1 MRRLVFLAATA
12 SALSCTPKN
21 PPSNPTPANLPAAPP
36 AVPPVAPPVAPSP
49 TAGLHIGPSI
59 LHYVAHQALHAEQ
72 QLPGQATQIIDR
84 GTKLFFT
91 ATIVGPAD
99 SLGYRLTFTV
109 DSIALDSGTTL
120 PLSIDLHAAHGLVY
134 AGRLTTSG
142 ASSLTLV
149 SDSTR
154 AAAFVQLLG
163 LLRTFYPRM
172 PRTGL
177 VPGAEW
183 TDTTSAD
190 DRVVID
196 VTRRAVN
203 NSHVATWE
211 ERAGVRALRLDV
223 ASTYAV
229 SGKGT
234 QANQPVEVTGSGTET
249 TRHFIAADGRYLGA
263 EGTDSST
270 ITVAFPYQ
278 TVSIPAVRVLRSTIV
293 AQP

>member
-84 GTKLFFT
+84 GTKLFLT

-120 PLSIDLHAAHGLVY
+120 PPTIDLNAARGLVY
-134 AGRLTTSG
+134 DGRLTASG
-142 ASSLTLV
+142 RSAIALV

-154 AAAFVQLLG
+154 AVAFVQLLG
-163 LLRTFYPRM
+163 LLRTFYPRL
-172 PRTGL
+172 PPSGL

-183 TDTTSAD
+183 TDTTTTD

-196 VTRRAVN
+196 VTRTSVN
-203 NSHVATWE
+203 NSRVANWE
-211 ERAGVRALRLDV
+211 DRG
-223 ASTYAV
+223 
-229 SGKGT
+229 G
-234 QANQPVEVTGSGTET
+234 
-249 TRHFIAADGRYLGA
+249 I
-263 EGTDSST
+263 
-270 ITVAFPYQ
+270 
-278 TVSIPAVRVLRSTIV
+278 RV
-293 AQP
+293 